1 MNVMGTKTETGSTYR
16 KHSARAVGTE
26 WRARVTGRV
35 LNAVLADWDAHGDT
49 CRPSD
54 HPDRR
59 DSVACARGE
68 HR

>member
-1 MNVMGTKTETGSTYR
+1 MTSKTNAGNTYR
-16 KHSARAVGTE
+16 KHTVRTVGTE

-35 LNAVLADWDAHGDT
+35 LNRVLAEWDAHEDT
-49 CRPSD
+49 CAPTD

-68 HR
+68 HQ

>member
-1 MNVMGTKTETGSTYR
+1 MGTKTEAGSTYR
-16 KHSARAVGTE
+16 KHTARSGE
-26 WRARVTGRV
+26 WTARVTGRV
-35 LNAVLADWDAHGDT
+35 LNAVLADWDAHDDT